1 VHGAHK
7 VIMEELAQMEPRGQY
22 DPEAL
27 LCLDGNLCVVMA
39 KATKEH
45 VQQWRDYMALDP
57 ERGCNYGNILY
68 ADARLAIWEGEKTLA
83 ELEVVL

>member
-1 VHGAHK
+1 
-7 VIMEELAQMEPRGQY
+7 MEELAQMEPRGQY